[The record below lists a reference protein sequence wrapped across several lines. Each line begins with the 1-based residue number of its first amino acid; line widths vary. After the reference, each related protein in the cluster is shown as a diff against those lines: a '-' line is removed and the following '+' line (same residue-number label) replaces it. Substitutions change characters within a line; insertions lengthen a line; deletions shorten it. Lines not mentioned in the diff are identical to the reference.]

1 MLIKR
6 RAQSTLE
13 YSLIVAVVVGALI
26 AMQVYVKR
34 GVQGRLKSAT
44 DDIGEQ
50 YSPGYT
56 TGNIIV
62 TTTSSTQETLSDGV
76 TSTLSNTVQNKTTN
90 EDTEDLSNEYWG
102 E

>member
-56 TGNIIV
+56 TGNIVIN
-62 TTTSSTQETLSDGV
+62 TTSSTKESLQNGV